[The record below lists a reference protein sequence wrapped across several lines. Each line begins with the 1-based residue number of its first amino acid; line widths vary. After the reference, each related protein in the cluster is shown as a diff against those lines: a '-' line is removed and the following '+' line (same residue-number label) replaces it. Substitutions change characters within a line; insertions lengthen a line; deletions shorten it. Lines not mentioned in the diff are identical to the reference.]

1 MIYPDLLES
10 HKLVESDKVKQKI
23 STLKASS
30 KDGKT
35 VYYAVKIIQNEIK
48 GMTDKMNW
56 LPSYADLP
64 AEKMDIGIHL
74 STFLNV
80 ILSGQLVEIVM
91 GNGRIS
97 VFYFHITINMLSNK
111 TELINMANCLGHGI
125 CYSLLEE
132 METENA

>member
-74 STFLNV
+74 STFLNI
-80 ILSGQLVEIVM
+80 ILSGQLAEIVM

-97 VFYFHITINMLSNK
+97 T
-111 TELINMANCLGHGI
+111 
-125 CYSLLEE
+125 
-132 METENA
+132 